1 METTSQ
7 FDLCP
12 CITGAFI
19 SESRFNISGDLQNYL
34 TNIPPCFEQTNSLG
48 TSYLLLVTR
57 QKCTSLNENTF
68 RDVDHRDKLV
78 ADASSDAPSPKH
90 THHIKPSV
98 YCLHLT
104 KILGFSFLQKTDATL
119 VRLHVWMEVA
129 RCFQRAEQISAWR
142 CRLHRLGK
150 DTGAI
155 CDVTEGAGAFVMSQR
170 AHFHCEDKRGKTQAG
185 LHFSVVFRQSDF
197 LASC

>member
-1 METTSQ
+1 MIQNIYIYQFHLWIATIIFYFVSSKPTIWGPATCCWSPGRNAHLWTKTRSEMWTT
-7 FDLCP
+7 
-12 CITGAFI
+12 
-19 SESRFNISGDLQNYL
+19 
-34 TNIPPCFEQTNSLG
+34 G
-48 TSYLLLVTR
+48 TSWW
-57 QKCTSLNENTF
+57 QM
-68 RDVDHRDKLV
+68 HHQMPPP
-78 ADASSDAPSPKH
+78 PSTH
-90 THHIKPSV
+90 TILKPSV

-119 VRLHVWMEVA
+119 VRLHVWMEAA

-155 CDVTEGAGAFVMSQR
+155 CDITEGAGTFVMSQR
-170 AHFHCEDKRGKTQAG
+170 AHFHCEDKRVKTQAG